1 MNEHDQPKPKTF
13 QESMKEAASH
23 QAEMVQKAAQV
34 QAEAMQRAAAAQAAA
49 VGAAAQ
55 SHARMVA
62 SDIWTAIRTDRKC
75 QLLLVFLV
83 FSLVC
88 WDLRYVSII
97 LYPFKLFVTVI
108 HEACHALAA
117 RLTGGQVAYIQISP
131 DESGVTG
138 SMGGFRPLV
147 VMAGYLGTSFFGGLL
162 IWWGRN
168 QDAARMVLHTIAVV
182 ILALT
187 LFYGGGGAFSFISM
201 LLIGVAILFVSK
213 KASPQLCHMFLLML
227 AVMTTLEA
235 VNSIKDLF
243 LISVTG
249 DTATDAKTMAE
260 LSGVPAVVWSIIW
273 GVVSVVVLF
282 YSFWFSYR
290 PRKAA
295 PAGAGN
301 DAAAPD
307 CRSKNV
313 ADSAET

>member
-1 MNEHDQPKPKTF
+1 MDEEQPKPKTF

-49 VGAAAQ
+49 VSAAAQ
-55 SHARMVA
+55 SHARMVV
-62 SDIWTAIRTDRKC
+62 SDIWQAIRTDRKC

-88 WDLRYVSII
+88 WDMPYINII

-147 VMAGYLGTSFFGGLL
+147 VMAGYLGTSIFGGFL

-168 QDAARMVLHTIAVV
+168 PSAARMVLHTIAVV

-201 LLIGVAILFVSK
+201 LLIGVAILCVSK

-243 LISVTG
+243 LISVIS
-249 DTATDAKTMAE
+249 DTATDAKTMQE

-273 GVVSVVVLF
+273 GIVSILVLF

-290 PRKAA
+290 PNKTTPSNANAATEATSRK
-295 PAGAGN
+295 
-301 DAAAPD
+301 
-307 CRSKNV
+307 V
-313 ADSAET
+313 E